1 MVCRVYRLFS
11 AFEASDFS
19 HALQMSLAAL
29 QLELM
34 RLTLRRTVDNV
45 KKEAATARQL
55 RIATSLMAK
64 TVQRGLSKACRFM
77 PSPSVN

>member
-29 QLELM
+29 ELELM
-34 RLTLRRTVDNV
+34 RLTLRRTVDNI
-45 KKEAATARQL
+45 KKRSGNRETIKNSNITNGKNRTK
-55 RIATSLMAK
+55 RTIKSM
-64 TVQRGLSKACRFM
+64 
-77 PSPSVN
+77 